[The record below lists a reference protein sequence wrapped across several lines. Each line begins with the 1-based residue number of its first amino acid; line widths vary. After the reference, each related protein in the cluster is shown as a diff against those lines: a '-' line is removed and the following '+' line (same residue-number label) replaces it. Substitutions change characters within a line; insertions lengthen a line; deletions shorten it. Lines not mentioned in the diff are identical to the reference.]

1 MVPRDP
7 TAHGFVISQN
17 MRADDPTAAV
27 KPTRAIK
34 SLGHKTWKHP
44 EIVMYRVRYKVG
56 TTARFALELMLN
68 MPDAPRPLAARHRE
82 AKTVVASAEACAAAA
97 SC

>member
-1 MVPRDP
+1 M
-7 TAHGFVISQN
+7 AFVISQN
-17 MRADDPTAAV
+17 MRADDPTAGV

-34 SLGHKTWKHP
+34 SLGHMTWKHP

-68 MPDAPRPLAARHRE
+68 IAGRTRARLAARHRRGQNCRG
-82 AKTVVASAEACAAAA
+82 VRRRPCAAAA